1 MKAFANI
8 TLGELNEARYEMR
21 RHMNGIGANVN
32 LIYDMVNW
40 DAVAEYIVENWNNEY
55 DHDDIGFV
63 HNELCMSADGKHL
76 YVLEVQE
83 DEDGNEFLYI
93 EVIMNGR

>member
-8 TLGELNEARYEMR
+8 TLGELRDARYEMHH
-21 RHMNGIGANVN
+21 HMRGIPADKVA
-32 LIYDMVNW
+32 DMVNW
-40 DAVAEYIVENWNNEY
+40 EAVAEYIFENWRGDY
-55 DHDDIGFV
+55 DFDDINFV
-63 HNELCMSADGKHL
+63 HNELCMSPNGKEL

-83 DEDGNEFLYI
+83 LEDGTEFLYI